1 MKTIMIVTLILFN
14 TKVFASCQSDT
25 SKYCSQYDARVQ
37 SMFIQFCLW
46 QNINKLSS
54 SCKSGLISERDQK
67 LKTKN
72 TRQKPMV
79 KSNSSYIDSKDL
91 KESKSNKKRV
101 SISELFKQYKKKQD
115 QKKKNSSSNTRS
127 NAKYTNTSSISY
139 KKQLERIKKLIKEAH
154 RNKEKYKT
162 K

>member
-1 MKTIMIVTLILFN
+1 MKTIIIVTLILFN
-14 TKVFASCQSDT
+14 TKVFANCQSDT

-37 SMFIQFCLW
+37 NMFIKFCLW

-54 SCKSGLISERDQK
+54 SCKSGLISERDQQ

-72 TRQKPMV
+72 TRQKQ
-79 KSNSSYIDSKDL
+79 KQKQLSNIPE
-91 KESKSNKKRV
+91 ESKSNKKRV